1 MDKEETKLVY
11 TYDDDGKYTGTKTL
25 DYTDRSPISGAWQ
38 IPAGCTEMEPPND
51 KDGFDII
58 WNGTSW
64 MYQEKEA
71 EPEEPAPTEPTAA
84 ERKAQ
89 AADKITEKYAP
100 QRQEL
105 KDSLVIAM
113 LTEDV
118 SLQAEIKEE
127 YAAVV
132 AAEYKEME
140 ALNNETV

>member
-1 MDKEETKLVY
+1 MDKEETKIVY

-25 DYTDRSPISGAWQ
+25 DYTDRSPISGTWQ
-38 IPAGCTEMEPPND
+38 IPAGCTEMEPLEE
-51 KDGFDII
+51 KDGYDII
-58 WNGTSW
+58 WNGTEW
-64 MYQEKEA
+64 EYQEIPK
-71 EPEEPAPTEPTAA
+71 EPEPPEPTAA
-84 ERKAQ
+84 ERKVQ
-89 AADKITEKYAP
+89 AADKITAKYAP

-105 KDSLVIAM
+105 KNSLVVAM

-127 YAAVV
+127 YATVV

>member
-11 TYDDDGKYTGTKTL
+11 TYDDTGKYTGTKTL

-38 IPAGCTEMEPPND
+38 IPAGCTETAPYIEP
-51 KDGFDII
+51 KDGYDII
-58 WNGTSW
+58 WNGAEW
-64 MYQEKEA
+64 KYQEIPK
-71 EPEEPAPTEPTAA
+71 EPEPPEPTAA
-84 ERKAQ
+84 ERKVQ
-89 AADKITEKYAP
+89 AADAITAKYAP

-118 SLQAEIKEE
+118 SLQAEIKTE
-127 YAAVV
+127 YAAIV